1 MSSSSPSSTVTVGR
15 WSIRL
20 SMASHGHQSTSLV
33 TGSTPSSRRR
43 GTRSRSV
50 APHGTHQLACQMVTV
65 SILAAPPCRF
75 GAYST
80 SKGYTHPANWEGR
93 APFPLASEEER
104 AGTIPEDVNHVHGV
118 LPHPAFDLVDNL
130 RLVSRAAI
138 RGHDHPCLVVGVEP
152 EPHPLVGL
160 ITSQNDTAPKP
171 TAYRVLAPPC
181 LITSQNDT
189 APKLAPATHARA
201 RSLITSQNDTAPKPG
216 RGRSRHS
223 RGLITSQNDTAP
235 KPTTSGTSVASS
247 LITSQNDTAPKL
259 TWRVVRACHCL
270 ITSQNDTAPK
280 PRTWCRLPGP
290 GLITSQNDTAPK
302 LLEQNPLCKR
312 RPFRLAPVTQ
322 CSIKSRSITLLLS

>member
-15 WSIRL
+15 WSTSL

-160 ITSQNDTAPKP
+160 ITSQNDTAPKRRLC
-171 TAYRVLAPPC
+171 TGCR
-181 LITSQNDT
+181 
-189 APKLAPATHARA
+189 R
-201 RSLITSQNDTAPKPG
+201 RRLITSQNDTAPKPS
-216 RGRSRHS
+216 RRSAS
-223 RGLITSQNDTAP
+223 GLDGLITSQNDTAP
-235 KPTTSGTSVASS
+235 KPRSPGACRPTS
-247 LITSQNDTAPKL
+247 LITSQNDTAPK
-259 TWRVVRACHCL
+259 RKEQDDENRGGL

-280 PRTWCRLPGP
+280 P
-290 GLITSQNDTAPK
+290 SA
-302 LLEQNPLCKR
+302 
-312 RPFRLAPVTQ
+312 
-322 CSIKSRSITLLLS
+322 